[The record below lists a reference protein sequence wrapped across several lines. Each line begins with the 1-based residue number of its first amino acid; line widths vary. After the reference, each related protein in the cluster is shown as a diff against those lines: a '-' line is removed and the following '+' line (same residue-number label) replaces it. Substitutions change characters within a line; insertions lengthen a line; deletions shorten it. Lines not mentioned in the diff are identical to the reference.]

1 MLVPVINYQ
10 KSQWIHHSTIQPL
23 DSVRNL
29 VSWFDS
35 NMSMSIHTGKICS
48 KTFHGLYNIRQ
59 IRKFLSPEST
69 KTLVHAFVTSH
80 LDYCNSLPFGV
91 PMYQTDRLHEVLNA
105 AARLIF
111 RIPKFDHISSALS
124 HLHWLPVT
132 YRVHFK
138 LLLLVYKSLNNQG
151 PHYIQQYLRPHSISG
166 HHPRSCDQGL
176 LKILRTN
183 FKTFGD
189 RAFAR
194 SGQLLWP
201 LKIRNSQ
208 CSHF

>member
-1 MLVPVINYQ
+1 MSLY
-10 KSQWIHHSTIQPL
+10 IHI
-23 DSVRNL
+23 
-29 VSWFDS
+29 
-35 NMSMSIHTGKICS
+35 GKIC
-48 KTFHGLYNIRQ
+48 KAFHGLYKIRQ

-69 KTLVHAFVTSH
+69 KTLVQAFVTSH

-91 PMYQTDRLHEVLNA
+91 PKYQTDRLYKVLNA

-151 PHYIQQYLRPHSISG
+151 PQYIQQYLQPHSISG

-189 RAFAR
+189 YAFAR
-194 SGQLLWP
+194 SGPLLWNKLP
-201 LKIRNSQ
+201 LEIRNSQ
-208 CSHF
+208 SVAIFKSKLKTHLFKLAYNLF